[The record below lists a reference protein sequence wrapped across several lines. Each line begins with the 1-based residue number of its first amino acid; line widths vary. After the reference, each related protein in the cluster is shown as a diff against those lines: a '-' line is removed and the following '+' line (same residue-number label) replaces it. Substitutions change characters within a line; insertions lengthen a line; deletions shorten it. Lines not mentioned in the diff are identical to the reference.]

1 MLEELTCSYKNRC
14 NYKWIKNYDVGFL
27 FFFPIRW
34 KYKRLIICK
43 SLWWTRNKTRP
54 RRQRGKSNPAS
65 CPHSVADYFPK
76 TAQRAERYSLRVRR
90 FDPTSRSLGQ
100 NVSWKPTGVRVQI
113 SSWRRVQ
120 SSVFQRRC
128 ISVQALTSLMAS
140 ESILKAWGILLQG
153 RIRPN
158 FCLNSFDWEFKR
170 LFEAWV
176 SSAENP
182 EGRRSYVTGIF
193 CHFSQGYVLLN
204 CRFALLIERY
214 GVSWVTAA
222 SFCRGERKDVWK
234 KRCGR
239 PVTLWN
245 PGLSCI
251 YSLDRK

>member
-1 MLEELTCSYKNRC
+1 MVRVTLRHVPTPS
-14 NYKWIKNYDVGFL
+14 
-27 FFFPIRW
+27 
-34 KYKRLIICK
+34 LIISPK
-43 SLWWTRNKTRP
+43 LHSAQSVIPYVFDALIRP
-54 RRQRGKSNPAS
+54 LARWGRTLADSRPA
-65 CPHSVADYFPK
+65 F
-76 TAQRAERYSLRVRR
+76 E
-90 FDPTSRSLGQ
+90 FRS
-100 NVSWKPTGVRVQI
+100 QI
-113 SSWRRVQ
+113 RRVQ